1 AGRRS
6 VPAPSPSAR
15 PRPGSPSPAPWHHS
29 SRFIVRQG
37 AVIFYCRFTKA
48 ALINFATAV
57 FPAVVRCGPPPL
69 NAAQFGA
76 SNFGATKTKFGN
88 FVAAAARAASS
99 SGGITMV
106 SSVAGGGGERMFPG
120 PRMTVMRAI
129 RFKAE
134 YFALKLLIA
143 AVIFA
148 SHSGCVT
155 QQAGAQ
161 LSTVRT
167 TWSGFVDPFAHGD
180 SIISLQKSLFGLAHS
195 VMYPCSRALSCQRA
209 STMPGF
215 C

>member
-1 AGRRS
+1 ML
-6 VPAPSPSAR
+6 
-15 PRPGSPSPAPWHHS
+15 W
-29 SRFIVRQG
+29 
-37 AVIFYCRFTKA
+37 AV
-48 ALINFATAV
+48 
-57 FPAVVRCGPPPL
+57 
-69 NAAQFGA
+69 
-76 SNFGATKTKFGN
+76 NFGATKSNLGY

-106 SSVAGGGGERMFPG
+106 SSVAGGVGQSMLAG
-120 PRMTVMRAI
+120 PRMTVMRSI

-167 TWSGFVDPFAHGD
+167 TWS
-180 SIISLQKSLFGLAHS
+180 
-195 VMYPCSRALSCQRA
+195 
-209 STMPGF
+209 
-215 C
+215 

>member
-76 SNFGATKTKFGN
+76 SHFGATKTSFGN

-106 SSVAGGGGERMFPG
+106 SSVAGGVGQSMLPG
-120 PRMTVMRAI
+120 PRMTVMRSI

-134 YFALKLLIA
+134 YFALRLVIA
-143 AVIFA
+143 AVICV
-148 SHSGCVT
+148 SHCGWVT

-167 TWSGFVDPFAHGD
+167 TWSGFVDLLPHGD
-180 SIISLQKSLFGLAHS
+180 SSLPLPEALF
-195 VMYPCSRALSCQRA
+195 
-209 STMPGF
+209 
-215 C
+215 